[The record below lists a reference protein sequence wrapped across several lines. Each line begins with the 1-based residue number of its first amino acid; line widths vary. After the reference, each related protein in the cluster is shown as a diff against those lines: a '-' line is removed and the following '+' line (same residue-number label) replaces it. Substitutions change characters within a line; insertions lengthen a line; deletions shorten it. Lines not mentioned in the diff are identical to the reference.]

1 MFGLCHPV
9 PIFVSYQL
17 SARETTRL
25 SSIYEWDLLVDVPL
39 GVMNAA
45 RPKGLTETSVLMSIT
60 NAMGWAIIDWSK
72 RNASH
77 YFHRVHHAHFRG
89 LCGYLVLLERSE
101 LGENTC
107 PPNLNSFSVQREWL
121 GPLPDNG
128 THYDFFGGDAGG
140 FSSL

>member
-1 MFGLCHPV
+1 
-9 PIFVSYQL
+9 
-17 SARETTRL
+17 
-25 SSIYEWDLLVDVPL
+25 
-39 GVMNAA
+39 MNAA

-128 THYDFFGGDAGG
+128 THYDFFGGDAGS
-140 FSSL
+140 FSSLLVEYQGRQSVLSWPSRQSQFGIVQTCRSRFLFLGLMLK